1 MVMSFLPSVHK
12 FGSAEGSWE
21 LLYHNLRFPVQ
32 LFSFLW
38 PTGQISLQFRQIRT
52 GSGRIR
58 CGLHKRNGLF
68 HHLRDHLCHFFC
80 GNARRIINANGVCI
94 VSVLPYC
101 KAHTAVVPLHGDFHI
116 VALREIIV
124 VIYGCAHS
132 SRCTIFRRTS
142 SRRSRR
148 SRGAEYAIPQKSPR
162 QSPAPAKCSLQRS

>member
-58 CGLHKRNGLF
+58 CDLHKRNGLS
-68 HHLRDHLCHFFC
+68 HHLRDHLGH
-80 GNARRIINANGVCI
+80 
-94 VSVLPYC
+94 L
-101 KAHTAVVPLHGDFHI
+101 LHGKPHSAVDADGIGVGAVIPHRQIDGPVITLHGNFHI
-116 VALREIIV
+116 PALREIIV
-124 VIYGCAHS
+124 VIYGSAHS

>member
-1 MVMSFLPSVHK
+1 MSFLPSVHK

-32 LFSFLW
+32 FFSFLW

-52 GSGRIR
+52 GSGSIR

-80 GNARRIINANGVCI
+80 GNARCI
-94 VSVLPYC
+94 VNSNGGCIVFVLPYR
-101 KAHTAVVPLHGDFHI
+101 KAHTTVVPLHGDFHI

-124 VIYGCAHS
+124 V
-132 SRCTIFRRTS
+132 SRYLWQCSQQPLHDFPQDFFPPQPQEPWRRICHTAKIAQTATS
-142 SRRSRR
+142 ASR
-148 SRGAEYAIPQKSPR
+148 I
-162 QSPAPAKCSLQRS
+162 

>member
-12 FGSAEGSWE
+12 FGSAEGSWG

-32 LFSFLW
+32 FFSFLW

-58 CGLHKRNGLF
+58 CGLHKRNGLS

-94 VSVLPYC
+94 VSVLPYR
-101 KAHTAVVPLHGDFHI
+101 KAHAAVVPLHGNFHI
-116 VALREIIV
+116 PALREIIV
-124 VIYGCAHS
+124 VIYGSAHS
-132 SRCTIFRRTS
+132 SRCMIFRRIFLH
-142 SRRSRR
+142 RSRR

-162 QSPAPAKCSLQRS
+162 QSPAPAEYSLQHS